1 LGTTVEEVLM
11 SDGLTLE
18 KLEISERLTKLETQQ
33 KLFIETTGEN
43 ISKLN
48 HIIIGNGEK
57 GLSEKVR
64 NLEES
69 EVKRQNYSKAAWL
82 AIIGLACK
90 SVWDTIIGK

>member
-1 LGTTVEEVLM
+1 M

-18 KLEISERLTKLETQQ
+18 KAKVVERLTALET
-33 KLFIETTGEN
+33 KVDVLIAELHIKNNHYREN
-43 ISKLN
+43 VEKLN

-69 EVKRQNYSKAAWL
+69 EAKRQNYSKAAWL

-90 SVWDTIIGK
+90 SVWDSVIGK

>member
-1 LGTTVEEVLM
+1 M

-18 KLEISERLTKLETQQ
+18 KLEIADRLTKLET
-33 KLFIETTGEN
+33 KFDIFIKATTEN
-43 ISKLN
+43 NEKLN

-57 GLSEKVR
+57 GIAEKVR

-69 EVKRQNYSKAAWL
+69 EKKRKDYLNATWV

-90 SVWDTIIGK
+90 SIWDWMTGKPH

>member
-1 LGTTVEEVLM
+1 M

-18 KLEISERLTKLETQQ
+18 KAKVVERLTAVET
-33 KLFIETTGEN
+33 KVDVLIAEIHLKNNSLREN
-43 ISKLN
+43 VEKLN

-69 EVKRQNYSKAAWL
+69 EAKRQNYSKAAWL

-90 SVWDTIIGK
+90 SVWDSVIGK